1 MSGEAYVGGAWRDLT
16 SAKVCIDGIN
26 WKTITRGLACVDG
39 TNWVPIANFVPPLSV
54 SISPPDALGF
64 VSSSKPARAVTNPV
78 TATPTGGKAP
88 FTYVWSLLSGATTIT
103 SPTNASTTFSQVV
116 ASGGSA
122 SATAR
127 VTVTDALGSTATAD
141 VSISFENG
149 VR

>member
-54 SISPPDALGF
+54 SISPDAQGLA
-64 VSSSKPARAVTNPV
+64 SSNKPTRVVTNAV

-88 FTYVWSLLSGATTIT
+88 FSYVWSLLSGSPTIT

-116 ASGGSA
+116 APGGSA

-149 VR
+149 GV